1 MESGKKVNKMKD
13 ESIKKAIVFFAKLI
27 YRLNAQSKIYLSNKE
42 KTFIEYLRNGDFEA
56 FNREDW

>member
-1 MESGKKVNKMKD
+1 MKD

-27 YRLNAQSKIYLSNKE
+27 YRLNAQGKIYLSNKE
-42 KTFIEYLRNGDFEA
+42 KTFIKYLRNDDFEA